1 MQEQKVIQFIDT
13 VVLPRHNAS
22 REAFFDGKIGMWH
35 FVRHRP
41 AERNSRNR
49 SADTM
54 VTTLV
59 NVDGRVCTNYVLNK
73 VVPAIKAKFQSDIKK
88 YKMVS
93 LSVDDV
99 IKATLAAFEMLRF
112 EKLQDVFLSFQAVM
126 PLLLEHNE
134 DNHFCLPHI
143 KMDAMRSAGTLIEN
157 VTCPV
162 SRLH

>member
-59 NVDGRVCTNYVLNK
+59 NVDGRVCTNYILNK

-88 YKMVS
+88 LNVVDPT
-93 LSVDDV
+93 LSETERDPRLAE
-99 IKATLAAFEMLRF
+99 IKAHTTTIQHEVIDREATKKFTNQCSA
-112 EKLQDVFLSFQAVM
+112 VHNFLV
-126 PLLLEHNE
+126 
-134 DNHFCLPHI
+134 
-143 KMDAMRSAGTLIEN
+143 SAI
-157 VTCPV
+157 
-162 SRLH
+162 

>member
-59 NVDGRVCTNYVLNK
+59 NVDGKVCTNYVLNK

-88 YKMVS
+88 VILQQV
-93 LSVDDV
+93 LSQ
-99 IKATLAAFEMLRF
+99 MLF
-112 EKLQDVFLSFQAVM
+112 SWLQPQTGGR
-126 PLLLEHNE
+126 
-134 DNHFCLPHI
+134 
-143 KMDAMRSAGTLIEN
+143 DAPPTAKQ
-157 VTCPV
+157 P
-162 SRLH
+162 